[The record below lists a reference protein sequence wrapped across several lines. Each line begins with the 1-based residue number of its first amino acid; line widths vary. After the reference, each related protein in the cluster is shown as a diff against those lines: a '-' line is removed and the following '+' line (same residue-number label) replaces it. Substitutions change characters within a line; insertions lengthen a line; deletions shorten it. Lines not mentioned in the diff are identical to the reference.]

1 VAAADLTIG
10 ERLKQLRPRIA
21 AHVGAIL
28 VAVGSLRWTTRPPG
42 QKVRRVVGPRRVR
55 AHVAVHGNFTAGSP
69 AGLSAEDAA
78 KYVVG
83 GLVVDGEW
91 AVFVVTRAATAW
103 VRDRFGEDTAEE
115 LKIFFRAFIES
126 TANLNPPRWRGPDV

>member
-1 VAAADLTIG
+1 MTTESQWVAIANAGLELHDLADFAGTDLADFADTD
-10 ERLKQLRPRIA
+10 RLEEL
-21 AHVGAIL
+21 L
-28 VAVGSLRWTTRPPG
+28 
-42 QKVRRVVGPRRVR
+42 R

>member
-1 VAAADLTIG
+1 MTTESQWVAIANAGLELHDLADFADTD
-10 ERLKQLRPRIA
+10 RLEEL
-21 AHVGAIL
+21 L
-28 VAVGSLRWTTRPPG
+28 
-42 QKVRRVVGPRRVR
+42 R